1 MGAVMRSS
9 LLLLTAVVALA
20 ACASG
25 SEKQWTKP
33 GGDYTTAEFQRD
45 RVACTK
51 DKVLDEDCLRQRG
64 WISLSADADR
74 GPSSVTPAGTKGG
87 KYGY

>member
-45 RVACTK
+45 LCVGKIVQDAELERLPLRHGQGIECRV
-51 DKVLDEDCLRQRG
+51 ELRR
-64 WISLSADADR
+64 
-74 GPSSVTPAGTKGG
+74 
-87 KYGY
+87 